1 MALTDRARFIG
12 AHDDQAFLFT
22 GAEGLVPTTAI
33 AASETYYRH
42 KTDPVS
48 GRLRHAEVG
57 ARLRQQ
63 LASLHGG
70 TSEDIALL
78 GNASQG
84 ISAIYALIDWQPGDN
99 IVLVSS
105 DLEFPSVGL
114 PARKLVAGGDV
125 EVRVV
130 NHSDW
135 IVTPDDVLGAVDERT
150 RLVFASHVSY
160 RTGLRLDIETIGAA
174 LRDTGAIFAVDA
186 TQSLGVISVPATSCD
201 FVVSTSG
208 KWMLGPYGVGPLYWN
223 RERLPNVEPADIGWY
238 SVVDDLANPYDLKP
252 DAGRFEV
259 GSLDWPAIYALNAGL
274 DVIEEIGV
282 DAIEAHVVKLGGDLL
297 DQLREF
303 DLDVITPED
312 PALRAGIVSWLD
324 DAAPATA
331 ASLAEHGVYVT
342 GSSGRIR
349 AAFHLYNDER
359 DVERLV
365 TALSRI
371 QRSS

>member
-1 MALTDRARFIG
+1 MALADRTRFIG
-12 AHDDQAFLFT
+12 TGKDESFLFT
-22 GAEGLVPTTAI
+22 AAEGLVPTAVL
-33 AASETYYRH
+33 AATESYYRH

-48 GRLRHAEVG
+48 GRVRHAEVG
-57 ARLRQQ
+57 ATVRQRL
-63 LASLHGG
+63 ANLHGAG
-70 TSEDIALL
+70 AEDIALL

-84 ISAIYALIDWQPGDN
+84 ISAVYALIDWQPGDN
-99 IVLVSS
+99 VVLVTS

-114 PARKLVAGGDV
+114 PARKLVASGDI

-130 NHSDW
+130 NHTNW
-135 IVTPDDVLGAVDERT
+135 VIEPGDVLNAVDDRT

-160 RTGLRLDIETIGAA
+160 RTGFRLDIAAIGNA
-174 LRDTGAIFAVDA
+174 LRGSGTIFAVDA
-186 TQSLGVISVPATSCD
+186 TQSLGAIEVPATSCD

-208 KWMLGPYGVGPLYWN
+208 KWMMGPYGVGPLYWN
-223 RERLPNVEPADIGWY
+223 RERLADVEPSDVGWY
-238 SVVDDLANPYDLKP
+238 SVVDDLANPYELKP

-274 DVIEEIGV
+274 EVIEEIGV
-282 DAIEAHVVKLGGDLL
+282 DEIERHVVKLSGDLL

-303 DLDVITPED
+303 DFEVITPRD
-312 PALRAGIVSWLD
+312 PELRAGIVSWLD
-324 DAAPATA
+324 AHPTSTA
-331 ASLAEHGVYVT
+331 ARLSEHGVFVT

-365 TALSRI
+365 SALAAIQTAD
-371 QRSS
+371 